1 MTVQVGLCKTR
12 SETQIVGFLI
22 RRLNFIVIDTNA
34 NVHNVYS
41 YDKMQQV
48 KSLSSFCLRSI
59 PQDLKKLHFQI
70 LNPISIT
77 LYSEYS

>member
-22 RRLNFIVIDTNA
+22 QRLNFIVIDTNS

-41 YDKMQQV
+41 YDKMLQV
-48 KSLSSFCLRSI
+48 KSLSSFCLKSI

-70 LNPISIT
+70 LDPISIT